1 MGTRFRAVRLVPW
14 GLALALLPLA
24 ILALPGARSSWEN
37 RSPAATNIEAA
48 PPLFGPSNIAAD
60 PAPSPP
66 DAQPAASRKEQ
77 PGDDAQRR
85 LMMYL
90 ILRSATGRYP
100 FALLR

>member
-37 RSPAATNIEAA
+37 RSPA